1 MVINWQPLQL
11 LSVGRVVFY
20 HVDKEPKTLGGREG
34 GERGRRGREEIL
46 RRGGIRK
53 DVRAGRGREEGG
65 GRGRE
70 GGDIEE
76 RGEG

>member
-34 GERGRRGREEIL
+34 GERGRRGRED
-46 RRGGIRK
+46 K
-53 DVRAGRGREEGG
+53 KHAGCMSYRINKTLQVKLLENCSKL
-65 GRGRE
+65 
-70 GGDIEE
+70 
-76 RGEG
+76 